1 MQGVYLTWMIS
12 ALALGVLLLPVFKP
26 KWMEL
31 RLSTFVDFFRRYW
44 IHVLILFMIYNAKD
58 GLDEIDRILMA
69 STGLDMTPW
78 IYAIEGD
85 LVLHIQHKNGSKL
98 LLATALQKKHGKA
111 VPENDPVQAMEERSL
126 PLIFLA
132 SVLI

>member
-1 MQGVYLTWMIS
+1 
-12 ALALGVLLLPVFKP
+12 
-26 KWMEL
+26 MEL

-85 LVLHIQHKNGSKL
+85 LVLH
-98 LLATALQKKHGKA
+98 
-111 VPENDPVQAMEERSL
+111 VQQFFEAQWLTVML
-126 PLIFLA
+126 THFYVAGFMFICYV
-132 SVLI
+132 SVFYFAYFDDR

>member
-12 ALALGVLLLPVFKP
+12 ALALGVLLLPIFKP

-85 LVLHIQHKNGSKL
+85 LVLHIQQFFE
-98 LLATALQKKHGKA
+98 A
-111 VPENDPVQAMEERSL
+111 
-126 PLIFLA
+126 
-132 SVLI
+132 

>member
-12 ALALGVLLLPVFKP
+12 ALALGVILLPVFKP

-31 RLSTFVDFFRRYW
+31 RLTTFVDFFRRYW

-58 GLDEIDRILMA
+58 GLDEVDRILMA

-78 IYAIEGD
+78 IYAIEGN
-85 LVLHIQHKNGSKL
+85 LVLHVQQFFEAEWLTVVLTHFYV
-98 LLATALQKKHGKA
+98 AA
-111 VPENDPVQAMEERSL
+111 VSYTHLRAHET
-126 PLIFLA
+126 
-132 SVLI
+132 